1 MDSKPSS
8 NVIDLAARTTPAH
21 PAALAELR
29 LMSARRLPALIAEV
43 LDRADDALFDFV
55 QRTKSSL
62 EQQDYFDAMR
72 ELRRQRAQI
81 EKSYRDRLG
90 DACIALEK
98 RAPLSAGEPVAAA
111 AELGGLSLIGEDELE
126 EQLACNQL
134 IDQADRRH
142 RDGLRQL
149 ERRLAVAVGINDVA
163 PEQNPLG
170 PQHICHA
177 FRASLK
183 GVEASIKA
191 RLVLYK
197 LFERELL
204 DALGV
209 LVHDANHRLHQ
220 LGIMPAVA
228 PAKVAPGRRSEPE
241 ADADEQR
248 ESDILRRDV
257 VRDRN
262 DVRESGYSP
271 NQNGRRERS
280 YGGAVSGSGAQH
292 PVESVDQIFS
302 SVRELCQA
310 VLAAQRSGSSE
321 EGAAGEGQRISSI
334 LPEQHALSALQ
345 SLQRELPESFVNAID
360 DPHLS
365 LSTLLKR
372 ELLGQAQRMKLGT
385 PGADLAVQDEQ
396 ALFLV
401 GMLFDV
407 LLSQRSYERPVRR
420 QFARLTVPYARAAL
434 LDQHLFA
441 LKTHPA
447 RQLLNSLAEACDG
460 NRGESAAER
469 DLLDRVSTVVDRL
482 IAEFNEDIAIFSE
495 LETDFR
501 SFLDQ
506 HRKRAELAERR
517 AAEAQRGKERL
528 EEARALASMELAALM
543 GAREAPPVLDQFLT
557 RYWTHHLAVIFLR
570 EGGESERYTEAKRCG
585 EVLFRAFLDCE
596 TGAELP
602 DNLADLGAPVLA
614 SSGIT
619 GPAAKEVLDAVE
631 WVLHALRLGRVE
643 AARKHPLPS
652 ALRDALEAEQRA
664 ADESGAGSPESIVT
678 PAASA
683 GAGEAV
689 AEGVA
694 APAAVAGD
702 SGQPTPTGQPDLH
715 VVNQGPTEDEYDPA
729 DIEQIE
735 SLQVGAWVEFIAE
748 DGNSIPTKLS
758 WVSPISSRLLF
769 VTRRGMRHCAASP
782 KELAVMIRLGKL
794 HLRVGDSA
802 FEQAMNQVLGRLR
815 EAVPAEKAS

>member
-1 MDSKPSS
+1 MEPKPSS
-8 NVIDLAARTTPAH
+8 NVIDLSSRGVPAQ

-29 LMSARRLPALIAEV
+29 LLSTRRLPALVAEV

-55 QRTKSSL
+55 QRTKSST

-72 ELRRQRAQI
+72 ELRRQRAQV
-81 EKSYRDRLG
+81 EQRYRDRL
-90 DACIALEK
+90 AEVFSALEK
-98 RAPLSAGEPVAAA
+98 RQPRSASLAQAPATSLD
-111 AELGGLSLIGEDELE
+111 GLSLVGTDELE
-126 EQLACNQL
+126 EQLACDQL
-134 IDQADRRH
+134 IAQADRRH
-142 RDGLRQL
+142 SEGLRQL
-149 ERRLAVAVGINDVA
+149 ERRLAVAAGLQEISAD
-163 PEQNPLG
+163 QNPIG
-170 PQHICHA
+170 AHHICQA
-177 FRASLK
+177 FRSALA

-204 DALGV
+204 DALGG

-220 LGIMPAVA
+220 LGIMPAMA
-228 PAKVAPGRRSEPE
+228 PAKAPPRRVQESEPRGGSE
-241 ADADEQR
+241 ERDGIRR
-248 ESDILRRDV
+248 EV
-257 VRDRN
+257 VRDRS
-262 DVRESGYSP
+262 DGSESGYAP
-271 NQNGRRERS
+271 RGDARRDRS
-280 YGGAVSGSGAQH
+280 YGSVSGSGAQH
-292 PVESVDQIFS
+292 PAESVDQIFS
-302 SVRELCQA
+302 SVRELCEA
-310 VLAAQRSGSSE
+310 VLSAQRSTAAASE
-321 EGAAGEGQRISSI
+321 EAGGPARVY
-334 LPEQHALSALQ
+334 LPESHALSALQ
-345 SLQRELPESFVNAID
+345 SLQKELPQALLNSID
-360 DPHLS
+360 DPQLS

-372 ELLGQAQRMKLGT
+372 ELLSQAERLNLGD
-385 PGADLAVQDEQ
+385 PGAELAAQDEQ

-469 DLLDRVSTVVDRL
+469 DLLDRVGTVVDRL
-482 IAEFNEDIAIFSE
+482 ISEFNEDIAIFSE
-495 LETDFR
+495 LESDFR

-528 EEARALASMELAALM
+528 DEARAMAAMELASLM
-543 GAREAPPVLDQFLT
+543 GAREAPPVVDQFLS

-570 EGGESERYTEAKRCG
+570 EGGESARYADAKRSG
-585 EVLFRAFLDCE
+585 EAVFQAFLACE
-596 TGAELP
+596 TGADLP
-602 DNLADLGAPVLA
+602 PGLAEVATPILA

-619 GPAAKEVLDAVE
+619 GPAAKEVVDAVE

-652 ALRDALEAEQRA
+652 ALRDALEAEEKA
-664 ADESGAGSPESIVT
+664 
-678 PAASA
+678 AASEQS
-683 GAGEAV
+683 EATAETAATPVTDTTEVAAAKVDAAIAASSETAQPELHVV
-689 AEGVA
+689 AEG
-694 APAAVAGD
+694 PA
-702 SGQPTPTGQPDLH
+702 
-715 VVNQGPTEDEYDPA
+715 EDEYDAA

-735 SLQVGAWVEFIAE
+735 SLQVGAWVEFIGD

-782 KELAVMIRLGKL
+782 QELAVMIKQGKL

-815 EAVPAEKAS
+815 EAVPAQRVG